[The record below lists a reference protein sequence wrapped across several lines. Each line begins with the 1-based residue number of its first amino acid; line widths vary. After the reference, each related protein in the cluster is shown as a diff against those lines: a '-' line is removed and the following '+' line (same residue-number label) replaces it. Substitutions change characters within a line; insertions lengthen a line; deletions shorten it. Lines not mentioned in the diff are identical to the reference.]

1 MNFNK
6 DKVELI
12 ICKNMVFS
20 YKKKKKEYGLN
31 SILIIEILFFLDVII
46 CLINN

>member
-20 YKKKKKEYGLN
+20 YKKKKEYGLN